1 MTSSA
6 PRSTEPVAPRAPRRA
21 ATLLTPEQLAHY
33 ASKAWVAVSGFFSP
47 AQTARIAS
55 WVEELERRPE
65 RPGAEM
71 VYYEPKLDDPSVRLV
86 QRIENFCE
94 FHAEFAELVQGR
106 LKSAIE
112 ELIGAPALLFKD
124 KINFKKAGGAGFEA
138 HQDQQAGWSVYAPSF
153 VTALVSIDAATLA
166 NGCLEIADA
175 PRAAGLIGE
184 EWKPLTPAQMA
195 GYPTIPVPSA
205 PGDVLFFDSY
215 VPHASK
221 ANATDSARRIL
232 YLTYNAKSYGD
243 HRAQYF
249 ADKRANFPPDVERK
263 PGMEYRFRV

>member
-6 PRSTEPVAPRAPRRA
+6 PQSTEPLVPRRA
-21 ATLLTPEQLAHY
+21 AALLTPQQLAHY
-33 ASKAWVAVSGFFSP
+33 ASKAWVAVPGFFSP
-47 AQTARIAS
+47 AQTAQIAS

-65 RPGAEM
+65 RP
-71 VYYEPKLDDPSVRLV
+71 
-86 QRIENFCE
+86 ENFCE
-94 FHAEFAELVQGR
+94 FHAGFGELVQGR

-112 ELIGAPALLFKD
+112 ALIGEPAVLFKD

-138 HQDQQAGWSVYAPSF
+138 HQDQQAGWSVYAPLF
-153 VTALVSIDAATLA
+153 ATALVSIDAATLA

-184 EWKPLTPAQMA
+184 EWKPLTRAQMA
-195 GYPTIPVPSA
+195 EYPTIPVPCA

-221 ANATDSARRIL
+221 ANETDSARRIL

-249 ADKRANFPPDVERK
+249 ADKRANFPPDIERK
-263 PGMEYRFRV
+263 PGTEYRFRV